1 MRSAWTLCVV
11 TGLLLAVL
19 VPGALPAA
27 AEKPAPS
34 SSDGPAPPK
43 DPSSPSVELRDPR
56 DAGRKS
62 DVPATIVTARG
73 DRKTGTLTMKFGS
86 MEVSAEEGGAHRK
99 ISIAIAEIDSIEFT
113 RWRGV
118 ERRKNEFA
126 FYPAKM
132 KITLLDKRVLM
143 CNGGVSLLHRLP
155 FRDGGGSRFI
165 YAYFY
170 DYWKNGAWKN
180 SGRSDRSYPETTAPG
195 DTVVK
200 IIFLKE
206 EMKNPLEKL
215 LSR

>member
-1 MRSAWTLCVV
+1 MRSAGALCVV
-11 TGLLLAVL
+11 TGLLLAAL
-19 VPGALPAA
+19 VPGASPAA

-34 SSDGPAPPK
+34 SGGPASPK

-62 DVPATIVTARG
+62 DLPATIATARG
-73 DRKTGTLTMKFGS
+73 DKKTGTLTVKFGS
-86 MEVSAEEGGAHRK
+86 MEVSAEEGGAPRK
-99 ISIAIAEIDSIEFT
+99 MSLSIADIDSIEFT

-126 FYPAKM
+126 FYPAGM
-132 KITLLDKRVLM
+132 KITLLNKKVLL
-143 CNGGVSLLHRLP
+143 CGGGVPLLNRLAFKNGGE
-155 FRDGGGSRFI
+155 SRFL
-165 YAYFY
+165 YSYFY

-180 SGRSDRSYPETTAPG
+180 SGQSDRSYPETNAPG